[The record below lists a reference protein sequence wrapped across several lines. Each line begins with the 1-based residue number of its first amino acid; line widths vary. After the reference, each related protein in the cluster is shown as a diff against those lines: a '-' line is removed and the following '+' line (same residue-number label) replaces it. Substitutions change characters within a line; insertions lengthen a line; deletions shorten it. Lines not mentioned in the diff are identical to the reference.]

1 MKKYSLSA
9 AEKLKSRKDFE
20 ELFLKGKTLIS
31 SNKKIKVV
39 YLVDKESGEK
49 GVKVAVAVGKK
60 AGKAFWRNRVKR
72 LIRESIRLNKDILIK
87 ISEDNACKIRFIL
100 MPCLLNMRNNRKIF
114 LKDIM
119 PDVIQIMSRMS
130 SNI

>member
-1 MKKYSLSA
+1 VKKYGLSA

-20 ELFLKGKTLIS
+20 ELFQKGNILIS

-39 YLVDKESGEK
+39 YLIDKISIEPRFK
-49 GVKVAVAVGKK
+49 AAIAVGKK
-60 AGKAFWRNRVKR
+60 SGKAFWRNRVKR
-72 LIRESIRLNKDILIK
+72 LLRESIRLNKDILIRLTEEKSCSIK
-87 ISEDNACKIRFIL
+87 IIFS
-100 MPCLLNMRNNRKIF
+100 PCLLNMRNNRKIY

-119 PDVIQIMSRMS
+119 PDVIQIMSRIS